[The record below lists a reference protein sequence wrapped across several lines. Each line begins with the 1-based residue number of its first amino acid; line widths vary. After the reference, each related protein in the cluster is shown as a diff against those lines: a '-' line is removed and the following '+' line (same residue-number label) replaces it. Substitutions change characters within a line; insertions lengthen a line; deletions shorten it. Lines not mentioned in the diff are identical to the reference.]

1 MTVLSPHHINVLNT
15 CASRKKPAVV
25 DPIDTYLWGDGYS
38 EQGRIYYPP
47 PLGLRQHRARCVRCG
62 EPIPPDEYVDLDGLP
77 YHEYCLSVRIL
88 HPEEEG

>member
-1 MTVLSPHHINVLNT
+1 MTDLSAHYLNVAANSAT
-15 CASRKKPAVV
+15 RKKPAVV

-47 PLGLRQHRARCVRCG
+47 PPGSRQYRARCVRCG
-62 EPIPPDEYVDLDGLP
+62 EPISPNEYVNLDGLP